1 MTAIAPPMPF
11 LPDTNI
17 LVHYARR
24 SPLYL
29 RIEASYGLAHCIPP
43 PIISIVTRGETLS
56 LAAQFGWGQTR
67 REELQQIMSR
77 FVTINLDTPGLV
89 EAYAELDAYSLSIGR
104 KIGDND
110 LCIAATARVTNA
122 LLLTTDRDFDHLH
135 PAFLQRDWID
145 PNTK

>member
-1 MTAIAPPMPF
+1 MPF

-29 RIEASYGLAHCIPP
+29 RVEAAYGLTHCIPP

-56 LAAQFGWGQTR
+56 LAAQFGWGQAR
-67 REELQQIMSR
+67 RAELQQIMSR
-77 FVTINLDTPGLV
+77 FVTISLDYPGLV

-104 KIGDND
+104 RIGDND
-110 LCIAATARVTNA
+110 LWIAATARVTNA

-145 PNTK
+145 PNTR